1 LEAYLLEVH
10 HKYNSLLDL
19 DRLQVDIPVVGILT
33 MPTTPE
39 RKTSN
44 F

>member
-1 LEAYLLEVH
+1 
-10 HKYNSLLDL
+10 
-19 DRLQVDIPVVGILT
+19 VDIPVVGILT